1 MNSTQLPEFITRYF
15 WGDDLQQL
23 DFSKNKKYILQTL
36 LERGNQKAIQWLFS
50 ILDRDSIKSMLP
62 RIKLSKKSAHF
73 WNIYL
78 A

>member
-1 MNSTQLPEFITRYF
+1 MSSIQLPEFITQYF

-36 LERGNQKAIQWLFS
+36 LERGNGKAIQWLFS
-50 ILDRDSIKSMLP
+50 TVDKDTIKSILP
-62 RIKLSKKSAHF
+62 TIKLSKKSAHF

-78 A
+78 T

>member
-1 MNSTQLPEFITRYF
+1 MNSSQFPEFITRYF
-15 WGDDLQQL
+15 WGDNLQQL

-50 ILDRDSIKSMLP
+50 TLDRGSIKSML
-62 RIKLSKKSAHF
+62 REIKLSKKSAHF

>member
-15 WGDDLQQL
+15 WGDDLKQL

-50 ILDRDSIKSMLP
+50 ILDRDSLKSMLP
-62 RIKLSKKSAHF
+62 TLKLTKKSAHF

>member
-1 MNSTQLPEFITRYF
+1 MNTTQLPEFITRYF

-23 DFSKNKKYILQTL
+23 NFSKNKKYILQTL
-36 LERGNQKAIQWLFS
+36 LERGNQRAIQWLFS
-50 ILDRDSIKSMLP
+50 NLDRDSIKSLLP
-62 RIKLSKKSAHF
+62 EIKLSKKSAHF

>member
-1 MNSTQLPEFITRYF
+1 MASTQLPDFITRYF
-15 WGDDLQQL
+15 WGDDLKQL

-50 ILDRDSIKSMLP
+50 MLDRDSIKSMLP
-62 RIKLSKKSAHF
+62 TIKLSKKSAHF
-73 WNIYL
+73 WDIYL

>member
-1 MNSTQLPEFITRYF
+1 MNTPQLPEFITRYF
-15 WGDDLQQL
+15 WGDDLHQL
-23 DFSKNKKYILQTL
+23 DFSKNKKYILQVL

-50 ILDRDSIKSMLP
+50 VLDKDTIKNILP
-62 RIKLSKKSAHF
+62 TIKLSKKSTQF

>member
-15 WGDDLQQL
+15 WGDDLKQL

-50 ILDRDSIKSMLP
+50 ILDRDSLKSMLP
-62 RIKLSKKSAHF
+62 TLKLSKKSAHF
-73 WNIYL
+73 WSIYL

>member
-50 ILDRDSIKSMLP
+50 MVDRNSIKSMLP
-62 RIKLSKKSAHF
+62 TIKLSKKSAHF
-73 WNIYL
+73 WDIYL

>member
-1 MNSTQLPEFITRYF
+1 MNSTQLPEFITKYF

-23 DFSKNKKYILQTL
+23 DFSKNRKYILQTL

-50 ILDRDSIKSMLP
+50 ISDRDSIKSMLP
-62 RIKLSKKSAHF
+62 AIKLSKKSAHF

-78 A
+78 G